1 MRKARWMTKARIPAL
16 ALAAILVP
24 GCSGGTNPA
33 GSSAAP
39 DIRGTYAGNVAW
51 MTNLTSSPGGPSP
64 MSETRGYGGRIT
76 IDHQTGAAFSGTF
89 SIEGT
94 AGTASGTLT
103 RGTVNADGTVSFE
116 LPDPEGGPHPPTDTW
131 SEACSLA
138 FDSVVYT
145 GRADGAAFEAARSLR
160 YSCPKAGVVSVSV
173 TFNGRK

>member
-1 MRKARWMTKARIPAL
+1 MRKARWMTQVSIPTL
-16 ALAAILVP
+16 ALAAVPVP
-24 GCSGGTNPA
+24 GCSGGTNPS

-64 MSETRGYGGRIT
+64 MSETRGYSGHIT
-76 IDHQTGAAFSGTF
+76 IDHQTGSAFSGTL
-89 SIEGT
+89 SIE
-94 AGTASGTLT
+94 GTASGTLT

-131 SEACSLA
+131 SESCSLA
-138 FDSVVYT
+138 FDSVVYE
-145 GRADGAAFEAARSLR
+145 GRADGAAFEAARSQR